1 MNGTQVNVPF
11 ITGLATKIYS
21 SEGFLVIDTSPDIQ
35 IYYNGYNVI
44 KISISERLQ
53 NKVCGLCGNFN
64 GDLTDDYVTLR
75 GKPVVSS
82 VVLAQSWKTNGMQ
95 KRWESPVTRLSGPS
109 PPVSMTDVDE
119 GGTSYSNTLPR
130 LQIAKLKIFGVFII
144 QTGTI
149 ISWTAEEVT
158 RLRW

>member
-1 MNGTQVNVPF
+1 M
-11 ITGLATKIYS
+11 ATKIYS

-35 IYYNGYNVI
+35 IYYNGFNVI

-64 GDLTDDYVTLR
+64 GDMTDDYVTLR

-95 KRWESPVTRLSGPS
+95 KRCVYPSSLNYRLIAPICPCMSTGAVNKSHSSLDIHLPS
-109 PPVSMTDVDE
+109 CHR
-119 GGTSYSNTLPR
+119 TLS
-130 LQIAKLKIFGVFII
+130 LAFGV
-144 QTGTI
+144 
-149 ISWTAEEVT
+149 
-158 RLRW
+158 